1 MDDWI
6 IDVREHRK
14 SSQSKEGKVQFINM
28 ILVCQKKTKAKPL
41 EFEKTQENVLKR
53 NLENARSTEFR

>member
-1 MDDWI
+1 MP
-6 IDVREHRK
+6 
-14 SSQSKEGKVQFINM
+14 
-28 ILVCQKKTKAKPL
+28 QKKPKAKPL

>member
-1 MDDWI
+1 MP
-6 IDVREHRK
+6 
-14 SSQSKEGKVQFINM
+14 
-28 ILVCQKKTKAKPL
+28 QKKTKAKPL